1 MQHSVV
7 HKQLR
12 IQHSAVHKQSQVQRP
27 TDIKPT

>member
-12 IQHSAVHKQSQVQRP
+12 IQHSAVHEQSKAQHP

>member
-12 IQHSAVHKQSQVQRP
+12 IQHSAVHKQSQAQRP

>member
-1 MQHSVV
+1 MQHSAV

-12 IQHSAVHKQSQVQRP
+12 IQHSAVHEQSKAQHP